1 MIGFIGGTGN
11 QGRALALR
19 IAAAGNEVILGSRSL
34 EKARKVVKKI
44 DKRQEGL
51 RIRPVTNEEAAKEAE
66 IVFVTLPYRSM
77 KSTVEPL
84 EEYLRGKIVV
94 DVINPIKPRNVCK
107 GVSASEELQAMLK
120 GSKVVCAFKNV
131 SSSLIWN
138 LDEKVDV
145 DSIVCGE
152 SEDAKKEIIKL
163 SEEIGIPSVDGGG
176 IENALASELLT
187 SLLLDLNKKYKAETG
202 IKIKVIS
209 HRV

>member
-1 MIGFIGGTGN
+1 MISFIGGTGN

-19 IAAAGNEVILGSRSL
+19 IAAEGNEVILGSRSL
-34 EKARKVVKKI
+34 EKARKVVEKVKK
-44 DKRQEGL
+44 RREGL
-51 RIRPVTNEEAAKEAE
+51 MIKPVTNVEAAKEAE
-66 IVFVTLPYRSM
+66 IVFITLPYRSM

-94 DVINPIKPRNVCK
+94 DVINPIKNRNVRK

-138 LDEKVDV
+138 LDQKVDV

-152 SEDAKKEIIKL
+152 SEEAKKEIIKL
-163 SEEIGIPSVDGGG
+163 SEKIGIPSVDGGG
-176 IENALASELLT
+176 LENALASELLT
-187 SLLLDLNKKYKAETG
+187 TLLLHLNKKYQADTG
-202 IKIKVIS
+202 IKIIS